1 MKAIKLLLIA
11 ILLVGSVVGL
21 LMIPEIDKFQVPEFT
36 SEQANSWKEQIN
48 QLCKDDNWSVSG
60 YERIETGIR
69 TNNVTS
75 AGELINDDEERTLM
89 KYLYALS
96 CSSMFERADKH
107 FMQPSYSE
115 QIIEKFETASAF
127 LTKEV
132 DNFETNSNLTELS
145 NILSEYA
152 ELKRSLSFSSRAKY
166 TKPFKKFS
174 APSADVLKKQIANL
188 KYYKSHFSKNTS
200 FQTKVNHLASDRE
213 RAEKEYYEHLELL
226 IEQNYESSGRIEELL
241 DDQMRFSEIS
251 TNQSAIDKLTTFL
264 HNSSN

>member
-11 ILLVGSVVGL
+11 ILLVGIVVGL
-21 LMIPEIDKFQVPEFT
+21 INIPGVIKIQEPEFT

-48 QLCKDDNWSVSG
+48 QLCKDDNWSVTG
-60 YERIETGIR
+60 YERIETGIQ
-69 TNNVTS
+69 TDNATS
-75 AGELINDDEERTLM
+75 DELINDDEERALM
-89 KYLYALS
+89 KYLFALS

-115 QIIEKFETASAF
+115 PTIEKFEAANAF
-127 LTKEV
+127 LSDEV
-132 DNFETNSNLTELS
+132 DNFEDNSNLTKLS

-152 ELKRSLSFSSRAKY
+152 KLKRSLSFSSRAKY
-166 TKPFKKFS
+166 TKPFKEFS
-174 APSADVLKKQIANL
+174 APSAEVLKKRIADL

-200 FQTKVNHLASDRE
+200 FQTKVNHLVADRE